1 MAAGAGRQVTARRV
15 IGGAD
20 FPAVA
25 ARLRAIIEAHA
36 DGLLLTEDPTGGVKL
51 ERAPGGHPWDYVAGV
66 RIGKSYV
73 SYYFM
78 PIYMAPALIDGLSPE
93 LRRRMQGKACFNFT
107 RIDEPLFA
115 ELDTLTAT
123 GIDRFRDW
131 RPPERGR

>member
-1 MAAGAGRQVTARRV
+1 MAAGAEAAGAGRRV
-15 IGGAD
+15 SGAD

-36 DGLLLTEDPTGGVKL
+36 GGLLLTEDPTGGLKL

-78 PIYMAPALIDGLSPE
+78 PVYMAPALVEGLSPE